1 MRQNLINA
9 RKSKDYTQLD
19 LAIKLGITERHYQAL
34 EAGTSDGSIKIW
46 CKLKQLLR
54 AKSIDWLL
62 EQSDDNSTQ
71 TVTQKQRASQ
81 ATRCSGETGDETK
94 GGEVYGQSK

>member
-1 MRQNLINA
+1 MRKNLIKA
-9 RKSKDYTQLD
+9 RKKAKYTQFELSN
-19 LAIKLGITERHYQAL
+19 KLGITERHYRAL
-34 EAGTSDGSIKIW
+34 ETGTSKGSIDVW
-46 CKLKQLLR
+46 EKLKFILR